1 MAHLTVEER
10 YPDLKEYVDSHF
22 ATNVVSFTPPP
33 SELVHKKFHLNN
45 YYGVHSAEFPVETVR
60 ENGQV
65 VITGFSDPTPHTDI
79 PHYELQCKLYSTLAN
94 YSSGKF
100 PVACNLIVDES
111 GAETIVV
118 PANELGIRNVSANS
132 TVTIYY
138 RKTMM

>member
-22 ATNVVSFTPPP
+22 SVNAVSFVAPP

-79 PHYELQCKLYSTLAN
+79 PHYELQCKLYSALVTYTAN
-94 YSSGKF
+94 ALPIS
-100 PVACNLIVDES
+100 CDLIADEN
-111 GAETIVV
+111 GVETIVV
-118 PANELGIRNVSANS
+118 PDNVLGLKRISSQS
-132 TVTIYY
+132 TVTVYY
-138 RKTMM
+138 RKTMI